1 MMIRKQTLMPNMAF
15 DVFCIF
21 WQKCEAT
28 KGSQCPA
35 GYSHNRASIYIMT
48 GRDMLLP
55 RIRLF
60 ARTPKVA
67 SSREAAQSQSRRWLI
82 EVFSFLEID
91 SFTIFKPKKGFHFF
105 TTMLSSPSLPRWSCL
120 SSWPVASDAN
130 DDQAVQ
136 QDANQSNLWMKRA
149 IWSGNLIFHL

>member
-1 MMIRKQTLMPNMAF
+1 MYFVFSEKSVRQPTTHSVPQVTLT
-15 DVFCIF
+15 IEHLST
-21 WQKCEAT
+21 WQGE
-28 KGSQCPA
+28 
-35 GYSHNRASIYIMT
+35 RL
-48 GRDMLLP
+48 LLP

-105 TTMLSSPSLPRWSCL
+105 TSMLYSPSLPRWSCL
-120 SSWPVASDAN
+120 SRWPVASDAN

-149 IWSGNLIFHL
+149 IWGAILIKRWQFDIPFTTISNSPS